1 MSDRSAFARLTRF
14 TRLPRPWSAQLA
26 FVLAL
31 ALVATGFSVPR
42 GALAISASAQQVVV
56 IDVESTDILFQKNST
71 QPMTPSSMTK
81 VMTAYLVFNAL
92 ERGEISLSTEFE
104 VSQKAASRGGST
116 MLLPKGRMVTVDD
129 LLRGLI
135 VASGNDAAITLA
147 EGLAGSEAAFA
158 ERMNRT
164 AQAIGMTDTNFV
176 NASGWPEPGHVS
188 TARDMARLGL
198 RLINDHW
205 AYYGYF
211 GQEAIVY
218 RGSTF
223 RNRNPVLGKLG
234 VDGIK
239 TGSTQ
244 DGGYGVMVSAA
255 SEGRRVLVV
264 LNGAGSEA
272 ERKTDAEKLTAWA
285 LNEFSNHSLFRAGQV
300 IAHAPVWLGTQ
311 PTIPLVTQFGL
322 RMTLPAQAHSNLR
335 AQVTYNSPIPA
346 PVTAGQEVGSLI
358 ISGPGIKP
366 HEIPVLAGASV
377 DSVGRLERVS
387 TGIRYI
393 VFGSPE

>member
-1 MSDRSAFARLTRF
+1 M
-14 TRLPRPWSAQLA
+14 
-26 FVLAL
+26 LAL
-31 ALVATGFSVPR
+31 ALVATGFSAPR

-147 EGLAGSEAAFA
+147 EGLAGSEAAFS

-223 RNRNPVLGKLG
+223 RNRHPVLGKLG

-239 TGSTQ
+239 TGRTQ
-244 DGGYGVMVSAA
+244 DGGYGVMVSAS

>member
-1 MSDRSAFARLTRF
+1 L
-14 TRLPRPWSAQLA
+14 AQLA

-31 ALVATGFSVPR
+31 VLVMAGFSLPR

-116 MLLPKGRMVTVDD
+116 MLLPKGRRVTVDD

-135 VASGNDAAITLA
+135 VASGNDVAITLA

-158 ERMNRT
+158 ERMNQT

-223 RNRNPVLGKLG
+223 RNRHPVLGKLG

-239 TGSTQ
+239 TGRTQ

-264 LNGAGSEA
+264 LNGAGTEA

-300 IAHAPVWLGTQ
+300 IAHAPVWLGTE
-311 PTIPLVTQFGL
+311 PTIPLVAQFGL

-366 HEIPVLAGASV
+366 HEIPVLAGVSV

>member
-1 MSDRSAFARLTRF
+1 MSDHSALARLLCF
-14 TRLPRPWSAQLA
+14 TWLPRLWSAQLA

-31 ALVATGFSVPR
+31 ALVATGFSAPR

-176 NASGWPEPGHVS
+176 NASGWPELGHVS

-223 RNRNPVLGKLG
+223 RNRHPVLGKLG

-239 TGSTQ
+239 TGRTQ

-255 SEGRRVLVV
+255 
-264 LNGAGSEA
+264 A
-272 ERKTDAEKLTAWA
+272 E
-285 LNEFSNHSLFRAGQV
+285 
-300 IAHAPVWLGTQ
+300 
-311 PTIPLVTQFGL
+311 TITP
-322 RMTLPAQAHSNLR
+322 
-335 AQVTYNSPIPA
+335 
-346 PVTAGQEVGSLI
+346 
-358 ISGPGIKP
+358 
-366 HEIPVLAGASV
+366 
-377 DSVGRLERVS
+377 
-387 TGIRYI
+387 
-393 VFGSPE
+393 